1 MNVIITGASKG
12 IGKATALKFA
22 ESGATLFLCARN
34 NDTLQK
40 TIGEIRHLY
49 PSVVI
54 HSYQADLS
62 IKVQVEDFAMFCL
75 KIGVPNI
82 VVNNVG
88 TYLPG
93 KVMDEV
99 EGNLEKA
106 LNTNLFSAYYLTR
119 KILPSMIKNGSGH
132 IFNMCSIASLKGYEG
147 GGSYGISKF
156 ALNGFNQNLRLE
168 LMKHNIKVTGVFPGA
183 VITNSWGDFDNT
195 SKRMMEPSDIAQMIF
210 SATQLSDQ
218 AVVEDIVIR
227 PMLGDL

>member
-12 IGKATALKFA
+12 IGKAIALKFA
-22 ESGATLFLCARN
+22 KSGATLFLCARN
-34 NDTLQK
+34 NDMLQK
-40 TIGEIRHLY
+40 AIVEIHELY

-62 IKVQVEDFAMFCL
+62 IKAQVEDFASFCL

-93 KVMDEV
+93 KVMDEA

-106 LNTNLFSAYYLTR
+106 LNINLFSAYYLTR
-119 KILPSMIKNGSGH
+119 KLLPSMIKNESGH

-168 LMKHNIKVTGVFPGA
+168 LMQHNIKVTGVFPGA
-183 VITNSWGDFDNT
+183 VITDSWGNFDNST
-195 SKRMMEPSDIAQMIF
+195 KRMMEPSDIAEMIF
-210 SATQLSDQ
+210 SATKLSSQ